1 MLRPP
6 PFTSWPVEGY
16 FLQPYAGLP
25 EGAPRHGLGGAP
37 DEGGECPVCA
47 WPLRRL
53 LRLDARD
60 SRIEL
65 PRIAVGWL
73 DLLRCP
79 QCDVTRYTLTS
90 RGELLVLGEVTEDK
104 PNLTNWSPGK
114 AWPPLPETP
123 VVLHAIPERIAEA
136 RALVLQGRMAE
147 AAGWVQR
154 FDWQSPVHQV
164 GGVPLV
170 LGPGCGIPVC
180 ELCGGNMPF
189 LASVVMVN
197 AEATDDDP
205 HPAQTLFFLCRSCP
219 SILAVHDAPA
229 D

>member
-6 PFTSWPVEGY
+6 PFASCPVEGC

-25 EGAPRHGLGGAP
+25 DGAPRHCLGGTS
-37 DEGGECPVCA
+37 DGGGECSACA
-47 WPLRRL
+47 LPLMRM
-53 LRLDARD
+53 LRLEVRD
-60 SRIEL
+60 TRLEL
-65 PRIAVGWL
+65 PRIAGGFL

-79 QCDVTRYTLTS
+79 QCEVTHYTLTS
-90 RGELLVLGEVTEDK
+90 LGELLVLGAAT
-104 PNLTNWSPGK
+104 PGGPSPTNWSLGRT
-114 AWPPLPETP
+114 WPTFPETP
-123 VVLHAIPERIAEA
+123 VVLHAIPERIAEV
-136 RALVLQGRMAE
+136 RTLVLQGRMAE

-154 FDWQSPVHQV
+154 FDWQLPVHQV

-189 LASVVMVN
+189 LASVALVN
-197 AEATDDDP
+197 TEATDDEP
-205 HPAQTLFFLCRSCP
+205 SPAQTLFFLCRSCP

>member
-6 PFTSWPVEGY
+6 PFTSCPVEGC
-16 FLQPYAGLP
+16 FLQPYAGWP
-25 EGAPRHGLGGAP
+25 AEAPRHCLGGAA
-37 DEGGECPVCA
+37 DDGGECSACA
-47 WPLRRL
+47 RPLRRL

-60 SRIEL
+60 SRLEL
-65 PRIAVGWL
+65 PRIAGGVL
-73 DLLRCP
+73 ELLRCP
-79 QCDVTRYTLTS
+79 QCEVTRYTLTS
-90 RGELLVLGEVTEDK
+90 RGELLVLGEAAEGE

-123 VVLHAIPERIAEA
+123 VLLHAIPERVAEA
-136 RALVLQGRMAE
+136 RMLVLQGRVAE
-147 AAGWVQR
+147 AADWVQR

-180 ELCGGNMPF
+180 ELCGSNMPF
-189 LASVVMVN
+189 LASVAMVN
-197 AEATDDDP
+197 AETTDDEP
-205 HPAQTLFFLCRSCP
+205 GPTQTLFFLCRSCP